1 MSNLLNNP
9 SMLAAESL
17 SHLEAQLVIA
27 SNTARDKTA
36 DFMQRPNGYA
46 IGSTVNIKTYG
57 EYETKEFVTTVDTQD
72 IRNST
77 RPITIEKHFDIS
89 VAIGAKELAM
99 NFDGFSEEVLKP
111 AMADMAEKI
120 DTYLGTKILQGSGL
134 YVSSALMESAQD
146 MANARKAATLQRLR
160 MGRMCLVDMDLE
172 ATILGQTVFN
182 QAQTAG
188 KDGEARL
195 RNGEMGRLMG
205 MDFFSSIGFPTS
217 AHTAGTAVTTTNN
230 TGSTNLIGLKVLT
243 VDAIPA
249 GQSVK
254 AGDRI
259 KVAGVNRPLI
269 AAEDVAATG
278 TAIPLVDPITEII
291 ADGVAVTVVG
301 SGATFS
307 YKGVIMDDKCL
318 AIAMPL
324 LEKPSDKPSAIVT
337 ANGFSLRLVRGYDMN
352 TKKEALS
359 IDCLVG
365 GAAFDPRRMTLLA
378 DS

>member
-1 MSNLLNNP
+1 MANLLNNP

-27 SNTARDKTA
+27 SSSARDKTA

-57 EYETKEFVTTVDTQD
+57 EYEAKEFVTTVDTQD

-77 RPITIEKHFDIS
+77 RPITIEKHFDVS

-111 AMADMAEKI
+111 AMATLAEKI
-120 DTYLGTKILQGSGL
+120 DTYMGTKILQGAGL
-134 YVSSALMESAQD
+134 YVSSALFESAGD
-146 MANARKAATLQRLR
+146 MALARKAATLQRLR
-160 MGRMCLVDMDLE
+160 MGRICLVDMDLE

-182 QAQTAG
+182 QAQTGGRDA
-188 KDGEARL
+188 ETRL
-195 RNGEMGRLMG
+195 REGYMGRLMG
-205 MDFFSSIGFPTS
+205 MDFLSSIGFPTE
-217 AHTAGTAVTTTNN
+217 AHTAGDFVGTTNN
-230 TGSTNLIGLKVLT
+230 TGTTNLIGLSTLT
-243 VDAIPA
+243 VDAIGA
-249 GQSVK
+249 DMDVK
-254 AGDRI
+254 VGDRLKI
-259 KVAGVNRPLI
+259 AGVNRPLI
-269 AAEDVAATG
+269 VKTAAATG
-278 TAIPLVDPITEII
+278 ATAIDLVDPIAEII
-291 ADGVAVTVVG
+291 PDGAAVTVVG
-301 SGATFS
+301 SGQTFS

-318 AIAMPL
+318 AIAMPM

-337 ANGFSLRLVRGYDMN
+337 SNGFSLRLVRGYDMN

-378 DS
+378 DA